1 MGYQMKLILLIYAFL
16 ASLNAFCQV
25 GDGPASQPANGFCG
39 YQADS
44 LLENQIRFLLRQRL
58 KQKSDGPNLRTNEVY
73 RIPVV
78 VHVIEPATES
88 SLITDAQINNI
99 ITNLNDAYR
108 GQGYYLGSPNV
119 EIEFELAKY
128 GPDCSA
134 YPGGAITRFDAS
146 GNATYVSKGVFG
158 TGVSWGQVQNW
169 VTWEK
174 DLYLN
179 VWIVNRLDNGAA
191 GVGGPAEGF
200 IGAAGA
206 MKAAHDYVSPHE
218 VGHYL
223 GLAHPFPSLN
233 NCGCADG
240 DGLADTPVLT
250 SYGIG
255 SICEHNGACSDAA
268 MALINPCTN
277 TPYGTIQKNIMNYV
291 NGGCDRLFTNDQM
304 NAMRATL
311 ETYHETLLTS
321 PVLGPTAP
329 VAAAIISGPDEYC
342 SLDGFPTTRVSC
354 ICSEVSSITRNG
366 SAINE
371 SDLGT
376 KPLPGAGS
384 TSVWNYTLTCA
395 NGLTASKSIT
405 FYNPGIRNV
414 VASCSSEDN
423 WQVQFEN
430 PRNYVVTSTAGTVA
444 GNTITGIPNTQN
456 ATLTIADAEGCGNS
470 ITLSIPCCAQ
480 KVTSTAQCAP
490 AAPNGLSVYYGLT
503 NFTFAS
509 INKSSGNSREDG
521 ANYVDRTCTDVAAV
535 NSGSSYTVSVRGNYV
550 NSHRV
555 KVYIDYNGDGIF
567 TTGAADN
574 ELVFQGT
581 TPGGDANF
589 ISGNI
594 AVPSTAVRNTPL
606 RVRVLADPAS
616 TSDACTIIGYNTG
629 RTLVNYGSGQ
639 IEDFSITVQDPLP
652 VTLISFDGEA
662 DAEGIKLTWET
673 AQEEENKGFDVER
686 SQDGIRFENKGFVTG
701 SNATLV
707 TSKYTFLDSD
717 VQPHLRYFYRLKQLD
732 FDGKFTFSRIINV
745 VNSRDSAPFYVFPN
759 PVTGQEFRIAMSD
772 PADFDL
778 SIIALN
784 GTQVPA
790 NKELST
796 APAGW
801 VIRGKTEVLPG
812 IYTIKIR
819 NKVNNR
825 VYYLKAMVR

>member
-1 MGYQMKLILLIYAFL
+1 MKLILLICAFL
-16 ASLNAFCQV
+16 VSAGAFCQV
-25 GDGPASQPANGFCG
+25 ANGPASQTANGFCG
-39 YQADS
+39 YESDS
-44 LLENQIRFLLRQRL
+44 LLENQIRTLIRQRL
-58 KQKSDGPNLRTNEVY
+58 KQKSDGTNLRTNEVY
-73 RIPVV
+73 RVPVV
-78 VHVIEPATES
+78 VHVIEPSTAS

-108 GQGYYLGSPNV
+108 GQGYYLGSPDV
-119 EIEFELAKY
+119 DIEFELAKY
-128 GPDCSA
+128 GPDCSS
-134 YPGGAITRFDAS
+134 YPAGAITRFDAS
-146 GNATYVSKGVFG
+146 GNATYVAKGVFN
-158 TGVSWGQVQNW
+158 TGISWAQVQSW

-179 VWIVNRLDNGAA
+179 IWVVNRLDNGAA
-191 GVGGPAEGF
+191 GVGGPAEGL

-206 MKAAHDYVSPHE
+206 MKAAHDYVTPHE

-233 NCGCADG
+233 DCGCADG

-255 SICEHNGACSDAA
+255 SICAHNGACSDAA

-291 NGGCDRLFTNDQM
+291 DGGCDRLFTNDQM

-321 PVLGPTAP
+321 PVLGPVAP
-329 VAAAIISGPDEYC
+329 AAAAIISGPDEFC
-342 SLDGFPTTRVSC
+342 TLDGYPTTRVSC
-354 ICSEVSSITRNG
+354 ICSEVTSITRNG

-414 VASCSSEDN
+414 VTSCASEDS
-423 WQVQFEN
+423 WQVQFDN
-430 PRNYVVTSTAGTVA
+430 PRNYVVTSTAGTVT
-444 GNTITGIPNTQN
+444 GNTVTGISNSQN
-456 ATLTIADAEGCGNS
+456 AIVTIEDAAGCGNS
-470 ITLSIPCCAQ
+470 ITLDIPCCAQ
-480 KVTSTAQCAP
+480 KVTSNAQCAP
-490 AAPNGLSVYYGLT
+490 IASNGLSVYYGLT
-503 NFTFAS
+503 NFTFGT
-509 INKSSGNSREDG
+509 INKSSGNSQEDG
-521 ANYVDRTCTDVAAV
+521 SNYMDRTCTDISDVI
-535 NSGSSYTVSVRGNYV
+535 SGKSYPVSVRGNYV

-594 AVPSTAVRNTPL
+594 AVPSTALRNVPL

-639 IEDFSITVQDPLP
+639 IEDFSITIQDPLP
-652 VTLISFDGEA
+652 VTLISFEGEA
-662 DAEGIKLTWET
+662 DTEGVKLTWET
-673 AQEEENKGFDVER
+673 AQEEENKGFEVER
-686 SQDGIRFENKGFVTG
+686 SQDGLRFETKGFVTG
-701 SNATLV
+701 SNTTLV
-707 TSKYTFLDSD
+707 KSRYAFLDAD
-717 VQPHLRYFYRLKQLD
+717 VQPHLRYYYRLKQLD
-732 FDGKFTFSRIINV
+732 FDGEFTFSRMIGV
-745 VNSRDSAPFYVFPN
+745 VNTKELAPFYVFPN
-759 PVTGQEFRIAMSD
+759 PIIGREFRIAMSN
-772 PADFDL
+772 PADYDL
-778 SIIALN
+778 SFIALN
-784 GTQVPA
+784 GTQVPVS
-790 NKELST
+790 KELSD

-801 VIRGKTEVLPG
+801 IVKGKTEILPG
-812 IYTIKIR
+812 SYTIKIR
-819 NKVNNR
+819 NKVNSQ
-825 VYYLKAMVR
+825 VHYLKAMVR